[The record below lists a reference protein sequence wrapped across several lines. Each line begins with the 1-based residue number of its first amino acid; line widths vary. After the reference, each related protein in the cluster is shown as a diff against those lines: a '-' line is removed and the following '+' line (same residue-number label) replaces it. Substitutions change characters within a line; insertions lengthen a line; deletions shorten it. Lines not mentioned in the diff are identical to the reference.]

1 MLEITVGG
9 QPFSITLPS
18 GLKAGDDFS
27 FTVKI
32 DETKDVYAS
41 TLHCIPG
48 MDIIH
53 SKEIVYGSVSVYSD
67 SMGRHI
73 HELGHLIQK
82 ATDAARREAILK
94 GCNAVL
100 GMTYN
105 VANDSSGQYGENK
118 TVIVTAVGTP
128 CVVVK
133 SQAVAQPTV
142 AASAPPLVTAQ
153 VYVPPA

>member
-1 MLEITVGG
+1 MFMLQHYIV
-9 QPFSITLPS
+9 
-18 GLKAGDDFS
+18 
-27 FTVKI
+27 
-32 DETKDVYAS
+32 
-41 TLHCIPG
+41 IPG

-82 ATDAARREAILK
+82 ATDAARREAINQ

-133 SQAVAQPTV
+133 SPAVAQPTV

-153 VYVPPA
+153 VYLPPA